1 MNAGFLE
8 AFIRLGYLNQDGK
21 PRDPAPD
28 PAPEPAPDPA
38 PEPR

>member
-21 PRDPAPD
+21 PRDPAP
-28 PAPEPAPDPA
+28 
-38 PEPR
+38 EPR